1 MSATGSPSPAPAGLD
16 EIPAPRLACAFS
28 VASAKP
34 PALPCWYPPPAGGGR
49 RGNQKLAGMRLAPWA
64 RHSSDPAG
72 VPSRSAPKVT
82 EIFCFEEER
91 RRNWR
96 SKSNQSVSRE
106 YWSRENKRISL
117 IHQR

>member
-34 PALPCWYPPPAGGGR
+34 PALPCWYSPPAGGGR
-49 RGNQKLAGMRLAPWA
+49 RRSQKLAGMRLAPWA

-72 VPSRSAPKVT
+72 AVPSRSAQKVT
-82 EIFCFEEER
+82 EFFCFEEER
-91 RRNWR
+91 REELEEQEQPERQQGVLEQGEQTYL
-96 SKSNQSVSRE
+96 SDS
-106 YWSRENKRISL
+106 
-117 IHQR
+117 

>member
-34 PALPCWYPPPAGGGR
+34 PALPCWYSPPAGGGR
-49 RGNQKLAGMRLAPWA
+49 RRSQKLAGMRLAPWA

-82 EIFCFEEER
+82 EFFCFEEER
-91 RRNWR
+91 REELEEQEQPERQQGVLEQGEQTYL
-96 SKSNQSVSRE
+96 SDS
-106 YWSRENKRISL
+106 
-117 IHQR
+117 